1 MLTILVPQ
9 LRLLVKC
16 QQRVRDILQPRQ
28 QHGRAGSAA
37 ALDAVTS
44 CCSPDIG
51 RAARTVA
58 SAVVQLAQCHGTSAQ
73 ASSCCAGGCEL
84 RAALAWAAAR
94 AVGVAS
100 RTNCAAAAMQNAARL
115 RSSSQWPNCA
125 HMLTATLPADSWTC
139 SPKSPKSAD
148 EAAAAIG
155 RVSPQRA
162 AARSNT
168 ALHQEEEVVTGKE
181 RPSAQR
187 TSREEPSSLSEQRH
201 VLASTLQFESCF
213 EISIASSQAC
223 RPSSLAATRPKHAA
237 SSCNSCSTRVVM
249 LTTIGRQCDRVRR
262 RKRLP
267 AAARSPL
274 STAGRLAPRLN
285 ITSNE
290 ARRGRPH

>member
-1 MLTILVPQ
+1 MGRAQLKHTHTANNNLGAHAHTVMLTILVPQ

-37 ALDAVTS
+37 ALAAVTS

-201 VLASTLQFESCF
+201 VLAVHTAVRELLRDLN
-213 EISIASSQAC
+213 SQ
-223 RPSSLAATRPKHAA
+223 
-237 SSCNSCSTRVVM
+237 
-249 LTTIGRQCDRVRR
+249 
-262 RKRLP
+262 LP
-267 AAARSPL
+267 GLPPL
-274 STAGRLAPRLN
+274 V
-285 ITSNE
+285 
-290 ARRGRPH
+290 ARRDAPKARRELLQQL